1 MKKTV
6 TPKIVNRLNYLLDTV
21 CKYLAEEKYDEANKL
36 QEEYYEIEN
45 EYDLFDQTY
54 EEHGKLGIKDI
65 TGKILVPAI
74 YSNYS
79 ELYSYTIKRG
89 APVAAQ
95 NDEGKFALVSTNG
108 SGLPLC
114 DFIYDLIVCKHYTS
128 FYTCIKEVDGKRLF
142 GLLTAKGKE
151 IVPCEMDLI
160 YNISNDIIVFKK
172 DEKFGLVT
180 SWGLYLPPVYE
191 EITAD
196 ENEFVHVSLNGQWGH
211 VSNEGVFIPDD
222 NEETFD
228 NTHCLSFGIDD

>member
-1 MKKTV
+1 M
-6 TPKIVNRLNYLLDTV
+6 DTV

-142 GLLTAKGKE
+142 GLLTAKG
-151 IVPCEMDLI
+151 
-160 YNISNDIIVFKK
+160 
-172 DEKFGLVT
+172 
-180 SWGLYLPPVYE
+180 
-191 EITAD
+191 IT
-196 ENEFVHVSLNGQWGH
+196 FQ
-211 VSNEGVFIPDD
+211 
-222 NEETFD
+222 T
-228 NTHCLSFGIDD
+228 TLSFSRRTRNSDSLPVGDFTYLLYTKKLQQTRTNSSMSV